1 MSDTA
6 KWYVVH
12 TYSGYENKVRET
24 ILRVVEN
31 RGLQDVIQD
40 VQIPTERVLEKN
52 EKGEEKEVDRKIFPG
67 YVLVKMI
74 LSEDGNN
81 NDNSWYI
88 VRTTRGVTGF
98 VGPGGKAVPLSD
110 EEVERFG
117 VTETQTVSEFSYSYK
132 VGDEVRITAGA
143 MAGFVGEVK
152 AIDTVAGTVD
162 VSVSMF
168 GRETLA
174 TLDVSQV
181 EVSADV

>member
-1 MSDTA
+1 MADNA

-12 TYSGYENKVRET
+12 TYSGYENAVAAA
-24 ILRVVEN
+24 ILKSAEN
-31 RGLQDVIQD
+31 RRMQDLIHEVN
-40 VQIPTERVLEKN
+40 IPMETVTEKTDQGEKTY
-52 EKGEEKEVDRKIFPG
+52 ERKVFPG

-88 VRTTRGVTGF
+88 VRNTRGVTGF

-132 VGDEVRITAGA
+132 VGDEVRITSGA